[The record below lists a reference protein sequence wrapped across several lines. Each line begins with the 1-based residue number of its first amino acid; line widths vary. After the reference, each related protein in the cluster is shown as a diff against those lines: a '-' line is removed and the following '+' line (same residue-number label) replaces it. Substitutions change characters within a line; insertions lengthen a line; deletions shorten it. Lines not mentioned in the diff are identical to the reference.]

1 VLSCRQQGN
10 IVWIMFDAVHR
21 EWFSLALVLCIMH
34 MLSGCGTMA
43 NGRGWGQDATL
54 FPGWDRVGKAALHAA
69 LEPGTWAPAAGA
81 GLFQIGSMDRNLSH
95 WASNHTPIFGSQ
107 TNAGTASDVL
117 NGVSEGTAVITALA
131 TPSGEQSGDWVLN
144 KAKGL
149 SVDIAAVALTSGVTS
164 GLKSAVN
171 RPRPNGLGQGFP
183 SGHASNTSA
192 CNTLSARNVDC
203 LSIPDEARLGLKIGF
218 TALMVSTAWARVEA
232 KQHYPSDVLVGMALG
247 HFLGA
252 FINDAFLGTE
262 TPKNFFFSVEPSQK
276 DIYCSMH
283 WMF

>member
-1 VLSCRQQGN
+1 MQILT
-10 IVWIMFDAVHR
+10 
-21 EWFSLALVLCIMH
+21 
-34 MLSGCGTMA
+34 GCGTLA
-43 NGRGWGQDATL
+43 NGQGWGQGATL
-54 FPGWDRVGKAALHAA
+54 FPGWHRVGKAALHAA
-69 LEPGTWAPAAGA
+69 MEPGTWAPAAGA
-81 GLFQIGSMDRNLSH
+81 ELFQIGSLDRNLSR
-95 WASNHTPIFGSQ
+95 WASNHTPIFESQ

-117 NGVSEGTAVITALA
+117 NGVSEGTALITALA

-164 GLKSAVN
+164 GLKSAVD
-171 RPRPNGLGQGFP
+171 RPRPTGSGQSFP
-183 SGHASNTSA
+183 SGHASNTSV
-192 CNTLSARNVDC
+192 CNTLSACNVDC
-203 LSIPDEARLGLKIGF
+203 LSIPDEARLGLKIGV
-218 TALMVSTAWARVEA
+218 TALTVSTAWARVEA

-247 HFLGA
+247 HFLEA